1 MMEKLMNPNAELQL
15 LKSVGNIY
23 RVFDGF
29 VKTVLLVTFPNTLS
43 ETSIYLALLVANTS
57 PSSQRTP
64 KRLTQ

>member
-1 MMEKLMNPNAELQL
+1 MNPNAELQL

-57 PSSQRTP
+57 PSSHSYD
-64 KRLTQ
+64 

>member
-29 VKTVLLVTFPNTLS
+29 IKTVLLVTFPNTLS

-57 PSSQRTP
+57 PSSHSYD
-64 KRLTQ
+64 